1 MGRLLKV
8 SGTLL
13 VKAYSIPYN
22 LEVNGLIE
30 DYMSVLNAILEDL
43 WRSIAW
49 ERRGKRLI
57 PFLRK
62 DKAFRKKL
70 RDKHLEG
77 WVYSKH
83 YVDSAI
89 KQAYSVLE
97 SWRKRYLR
105 GRAGRERPGLKRKFV
120 RVKETLYSYRDGIL
134 RISVRPYEESITID
148 LRKTWCWDRIRGLE
162 LGELILKQDRLIVTV
177 RKEVELKIKDPI
189 AWDANLL
196 TLDGFDGEKHYS
208 ISLKEIYT
216 IHRAY
221 ELKRGV
227 IQKLPGKTRKRLL
240 EKYSSRERNR
250 VDDALHK
257 LAKQLSNRT
266 NIFED
271 LRGFKERVARTKSR
285 SMNRQNSKHNYIK
298 LQKYVEYKSA
308 WNGYATMYVKAK
320 GTSKTCSRCGYY
332 NKDLRGAVFKCPKC
346 GFIIDRQKN
355 ASINIWKTF
364 LRMWGFTGS
373 PRKEQSSMSPPMNPE
388 EGKSVEAQE
397 LSMESIHIHT

>member
-1 MGRLLKV
+1 M
-8 SGTLL
+8 
-13 VKAYSIPYN
+13 VKAYSIPHN
-22 LEVNGLIE
+22 LEVSELIE
-30 DYMSVLNAILEDL
+30 DYMCLLNAILDDL
-43 WRSIAW
+43 WGSMMW
-49 ERRGKRLI
+49 EREDRRII
-57 PFLRK
+57 PLLRK
-62 DKAFRKKL
+62 DRGFRREL
-70 RDKHLEG
+70 RDRHLGG
-77 WVYSKH
+77 WTYSKH

-105 GRAGRERPGLKRKFV
+105 GRAGRRRPELKRKFV

-134 RISVRPYEESITID
+134 KISVKPYEESVTVD

-162 LGELILKQDRLIVTV
+162 LGELILKQNRLIVTV
-177 RKEVELKIKDPI
+177 RKDVELKVQNPI
-189 AWDANLL
+189 AWDVNLL
-196 TLDGFDGEKHYS
+196 TLDGYDGETHHS

-216 IHRAY
+216 IHRTY
-221 ELKRGV
+221 ELKRRV
-227 IQKLPGKTRKRLL
+227 IQKLPGKTRKKLL
-240 EKYSSRERNR
+240 EKYRSRERNR

-266 NIFED
+266 NVFED
-271 LRGFKERVARTKSR
+271 LRGFKERIARTKSR
-285 SMNRQNSKHNYIK
+285 SMNRQNSKHDYIK

-308 WNGYATMYVKAK
+308 WNGYATIYVKAK
-320 GTSKTCSRCGYY
+320 GTSKTCSKCGYY

-346 GFIIDRQKN
+346 GLVIDRQKN

-364 LRMWGFTGS
+364 LRMLGFMGS

-388 EGKSVEAQE
+388 EDKRDEAQE